1 MYIWKERY
9 FMAKR
14 PIKVIQFGE
23 GNFLRAFVDWM
34 IQKMNDEG
42 DYNGGIAVVQPLEN
56 GLIQMLADQDYT
68 YTHYMRGIKNG
79 QAVSEHYKNNSIE
92 TAINPYKDFD
102 EYLQLAHIDTARV
115 IVSNTTEA
123 GIAFDENDTMD
134 KGADVTFPAKLTRLL
149 LERYKA
155 YDGATDKG
163 FIILPCELIDKNADY
178 LRKYVLQYID
188 LWNLDAGFMT
198 WVEQSNTF
206 CNTLVDRIVPGYPRE
221 RIEEIWEELG
231 YKDNLVVESEQF
243 NLWVIEGDK
252 KIRDEFPANQEGCN
266 AIFVDDVT
274 PYKMRKVR
282 ILNGAHTTL
291 VPVAYLYGARTVR
304 ESVEDPILN
313 EFLTKAIYEEIIPTL
328 SLSSEELETFA
339 KEVIERF
346 KNPFIKHYLMSIS
359 LNSMSKYKTRVL
371 PSVLA
376 YLDKNKQL
384 PERTVFALAAYIVFY
399 RGAYNGEKI
408 ETKDNQDIL
417 DLYADLWKDF
427 DGSKEAITRLV
438 EGILAYESN
447 WDGDLNTIPNMTKQV
462 ADYVEAILNE
472 GMEATIKAINEV
484 K

>member
-1 MYIWKERY
+1 MI
-9 FMAKR
+9 KR

-42 DYNGGIAVVQPLEN
+42 GYNGGIAVVQPLKQ
-56 GLIQMLADQDYT
+56 GLIQMLADQEYT

-79 QAVSEHYKNNSIE
+79 EAISEYYKNNTIE
-92 TAINPYKDFD
+92 TGVNPYEDFSA
-102 EYLQLAHIDTARV
+102 YLQLAHIDTARV

-123 GIAFDENDTMD
+123 GIAFDENDTID
-134 KGADVTFPAKLTRLL
+134 KNADVTFPAKLTRLL
-149 LERYKA
+149 LERYEK
-155 YDGATDKG
+155 YNGEKDKG

-178 LRKYVLQYID
+178 LKKYVLQYIE
-188 LWNLDAGFMT
+188 LWNLDDAFRT
-198 WVEQSNTF
+198 WVEESNTF

-252 KIRDEFPANQEGCN
+252 KIRDEFPANQKGCN
-266 AIFVDDVT
+266 AIFVEDVT

-304 ESVEDPILN
+304 ESVEDAALN
-313 EFLTKAIYEEIIPTL
+313 TFLTKAIYEEIIPTL
-328 SLSSEELETFA
+328 SLSAEALETFA

-346 KNPFIKHYLMSIS
+346 KNPYIKHYLMSIS

-371 PSVLA
+371 PSVVT
-376 YLDKNKQL
+376 YLDKKKQL

-399 RGAYNGEKI
+399 RGEFNGEKI

-417 DLYADLWKDF
+417 DLYENLWKGF
-427 DGSKEAITRLV
+427 DGSRESIVRIV
-438 EGILAYESN
+438 EGVLGYESN
-447 WDGDLNTIPNMTKQV
+447 WDGDLNAIPNMTKQV
-462 ADYVEAILNE
+462 SDYVESILNE
-472 GMEATIKAINEV
+472 GMESTLKVINEV